1 MMTPKFFQDNV
12 YIVIPKML
20 DGDLLKFIGIHAY
33 NRARIDGIRKKPDG
47 TIDDEQV
54 PNTPSFYDDFVM
66 ANLHDF
72 LLPKMEQYT
81 GLKLYPTYTYFRVY
95 KKGDVLEKHKDRPSC
110 EISVSLCLRRKQEEH
125 IWPIFIENEDYKS
138 KRNLQNSYTAR
149 AMLEEGDGLIYRGCE
164 CTHWRDE
171 FKEGTKLAQ
180 VFLHYVDADGPHAE
194 WKDDKKENKYFAQ
207 EK

>member
-1 MMTPKFFQDNV
+1 MLTPKFFQDNG

-20 DGDLLKFIGIHAY
+20 NGDLLKFIGIHAY
-33 NRARIDGIRKKPDG
+33 NMARIQGPNLEDS
-47 TIDDEQV
+47 QV
-54 PNTPSFYDDFVM
+54 PNTPSSYDDFVM

-110 EISVSLCLRRKQEEH
+110 EISVSLCLRRKQKEH

-180 VFLHYVDADGPHAE
+180 VFLHYVDADGPHVE
-194 WKDDKKENKYFAQ
+194 WKNDKKENKYFAQ